1 MSSAFRWRNRFLA
14 FAPLFIWIAVIFYLS
29 TDQGSMS
36 RTSLFVRPLLEFFFP
51 TANEATLQIYHGY
64 VRKAAHLTEYA
75 ILGGL
80 AIRAFYSTFQ
90 SQTFTYLVAILIVAA
105 VAIADEVGQS
115 FRPTRTGS
123 VTDVLIDIAGGTTLI
138 GLVWLIARLR
148 RTDSV
153 V

>member
-29 TDQGSMS
+29 SDQGSMS

-80 AIRAFYSTFQ
+80 TVRAIYSTFQ

>member
-1 MSSAFRWRNRFLA
+1 M
-14 FAPLFIWIAVIFYLS
+14 
-29 TDQGSMS
+29 
-36 RTSLFVRPLLEFFFP
+36 
-51 TANEATLQIYHGY
+51 QIYHGY

-80 AIRAFYSTFQ
+80 AVRAIYSTFQ
-90 SQTFTYLVAILIVAA
+90 SQTITYLVAILIVAA

-115 FRPTRTGS
+115 FRPSRTGS